1 MKINSMIVLFI
12 VFSSFFF
19 HSHVFSYDDDNP
31 DFLFSLSLEDLMKVE
46 LKTGSLF
53 SVTSKESPSAI
64 TVITKADIERSG
76 AKKLAHVLEQH
87 VAGMILMTHSEGEKI
102 GVRGHIAAENYKLL
116 LLVNGKN
123 VTNMVYEGVI
133 TEIDQWELGDIDRVE
148 VISGPGSVTYGTGAI
163 AGVINIITKTSRSDI
178 PTWSVGLSRNDTYQ
192 SNGVNLQYS
201 SGFED
206 WGVYGFV
213 SYRETDGLDSPDY
226 YRPNANEPSDNRY
239 IGKGENSS
247 IRPQE
252 YQADSFG
259 RPQIKAHINLNYGE
273 NFTAWIRFTQ
283 SGQTHGFNTKTYRTD
298 ENGNPTTY
306 ANYRNIQTGSFVA
319 SADYRYEF
327 ENQSSI
333 LTSLT
338 FDSQEYIRGRPV
350 NTQYNE
356 GHINNVRQYAFSQ
369 DRITPRILYDFQP
382 VKDLNIIA
390 GYEYSQISVLAPW
403 GKNIDHIWIKE
414 GVEMLSR
421 FDSSIYLQDL
431 TLNGRP
437 DINNSVELGDGIKT
451 ATHSQLLESKY
462 KVSDDQTFF
471 YAHRVDFPDLSDS
484 MFSPRLSLVSNINDN
499 NTLVTTLQRA
509 QRLMPIR
516 AQYLSDKAGNDSKH
530 ETLDSIEL
538 SYTHNRTEHTSL
550 NFKSYY
556 NKTQAVGFT
565 GEKLEFLTD
574 FDLFGLEFNATYKHK
589 NIEMS
594 FNHAYI
600 KPLNM
605 EMNDELKTGQFRN
618 NITFSDY
625 YFKVNSAIPLILE
638 DYGNGLNN
646 WPENISKFLFSQ
658 SFMDQRLRAN
668 LNVQIYWDYK
678 GAYDEMGMYQQAYN
692 NIDRSSLPL
701 VEQLLFDDLYQDFQ
715 HERQLL
721 ENEDAFEI
729 DYNIN
734 VSLTYL
740 WKRNNS
746 TEVKL
751 KLFVENIA
759 DSSKRYYVSTGSS
772 NAYPSRL
779 SFMEKPVMFGLSV
792 QVNFH

>member
-1 MKINSMIVLFI
+1 MRVLLI
-12 VFSSFFF
+12 VFSLCSF
-19 HSHVFSYDDDNP
+19 HSYAFSYDDDNS
-31 DFLFSLSLEDLMKVE
+31 DFLFSLSLEELMNVE
-46 LKTGSLF
+46 IKTGSLF
-53 SVTSKESPSAI
+53 SSTTKNSPSAI
-64 TVITKADIERSG
+64 TVINRKDIEKSG
-76 AKKLAHVLEQH
+76 AKNLAHVLEQH
-87 VAGMILMTHSEGEKI
+87 VPGMILMTHSEGEKI
-102 GVRGHIAAENYKLL
+102 GLRGHIAAENYKLL

-133 TEIDQWELGDIDRVE
+133 TEIDQWELGDIERVE

-163 AGVINIITKTSRSDI
+163 SGVINIITKTSRSDI
-178 PTWSVGLSRNDTYQ
+178 PKWSVGLSRNDTYQ
-192 SNGVNLQYS
+192 SNGINLQYS

-213 SYRETDGLDSPDY
+213 SYRETNGLDSPDY

-247 IRPQE
+247 IGPQE

-273 NFTAWIRFTQ
+273 NFTAWIRYTQ
-283 SGQTHGFNTKTYRTD
+283 SGKTHGFGTKTYRTD
-298 ENGNPTTY
+298 ENDNPTKQ
-306 ANYRNIQTGSFVA
+306 ANFRNIQTGSFIA

-327 ENQSSI
+327 ENQSAI
-333 LTSLT
+333 LTSFT
-338 FDSQEYIRGRPV
+338 VDSQEYIRGRPV

-356 GHINNVRQYAFSQ
+356 EHVNNVRQYAFSQ
-369 DRITPRILYDFQP
+369 DRITASILYDFQP
-382 VKDLNIIA
+382 FQDLNIIT
-390 GYEYSQISVLAPW
+390 GYEYSHISVLAPW
-403 GKNIDHIWIKE
+403 GKSIDHIWIKE

-437 DINNSVELGDGIKT
+437 DIDNSIELGSGIKT
-451 ATHSQLLESKY
+451 ATHTQLLESKY
-462 KVSDDQTFF
+462 KVSDDQTLF
-471 YAHRVDFPDLSDS
+471 YAHRIDFPDLSDL
-484 MFSPRLSLVSNINDN
+484 MFSPRLSLVSNINEN

-516 AQYLSDKAGNDSKH
+516 AQYLNDQEGNDSKH
-530 ETLDSIEL
+530 ETLDSLEL
-538 SYTHNRTEHTSL
+538 SYTHKSTEHTSF

-556 NKTQAVGFT
+556 NKTKAVGFT
-565 GEKLEFLTD
+565 GKKLEFLTD
-574 FDLFGLEFNATYKHK
+574 FDLFGLEFNATYKYK